1 MKPDWEL
8 KEEVILSI
16 AWDRPEISVAFN
28 IFTIDEVLQQCV
40 TLQQTQNG
48 TLPNN
53 SIIFVTQ
60 TNCIL
65 FQLNF

>member
-16 AWDRPEISVAFN
+16 AWDRPESSVAFN
-28 IFTIDEVLQQCV
+28 IFTIDDVLQQCV

-48 TLPNN
+48 TLLNN
-53 SIIFVTQ
+53 ISI
-60 TNCIL
+60 L
-65 FQLNF
+65 